1 MSPSFEALRWFPLPP
16 ACLPPEQAGPEIE
29 RMTAARAG
37 SRGTP
42 VNPGLTDIGA
52 AVSAAA
58 ADQNP
63 PAWSRVLAVVAHPD
77 DETFGLGAV
86 IDLMRQAGASVDV
99 LCFTHGEASAL
110 NETGATLHA
119 ARSRELRQANAELGV
134 TAVDLLDYADGQL
147 SCVPAA
153 ELAARIISAL
163 DQYRPDGMLV
173 FDETGVTGH
182 PDHQAATAAALH
194 AVRSRGLPV
203 LAWALPDAIADQLRR
218 ETGQLD
224 LHLRVNRAT
233 QRQAA
238 LADASQ
244 ISPSAVLWR
253 RLQLLG
259 DHEHLR
265 WLRSPDPAY

>member
-1 MSPSFEALRWFPLPP
+1 M
-16 ACLPPEQAGPEIE
+16 
-29 RMTAARAG
+29 
-37 SRGTP
+37 
-42 VNPGLTDIGA
+42 NPGQTDIGA
-52 AVSAAA
+52 AVGAA
-58 ADQNP
+58 ADGQNP

-86 IDLMRQAGASVDV
+86 IDLMRQAGASVDD
-99 LCFTHGEASAL
+99 LCFTHGEASTL

-119 ARSRELRQANAELGV
+119 ARSRELRQASAELGV
-134 TAVDLLDYADGQL
+134 TAVDQLDYADGQL

-194 AVRSRGLPV
+194 AARSRGLPV
-203 LAWALPDAIADQLRR
+203 LAWALPDAIADQLLR
-218 ETGQLD
+218 ETGQPFAGQPSSRLD

-238 LADASQ
+238 LAHASQ

-265 WLRSPDPAY
+265 WLRSPDPAD

>member
-1 MSPSFEALRWFPLPP
+1 
-16 ACLPPEQAGPEIE
+16 
-29 RMTAARAG
+29 
-37 SRGTP
+37 
-42 VNPGLTDIGA
+42 VNPSQTDIAA
-52 AVSAAA
+52 AVGAAA
-58 ADQNP
+58 AGQNP
-63 PAWSRVLAVVAHPD
+63 PAWSRVLAIVAHPD

-99 LCFTHGEASAL
+99 LCFTHGEASTL

-119 ARSRELRQANAELGV
+119 ARSRELRRASAELGV
-134 TAVDLLDYADGQL
+134 TAVELLDYADGQL

-194 AVRSRGLPV
+194 AARSRGVPV

-218 ETGQLD
+218 ETGQPFAGQPSSRLD

-233 QRQAA
+233 QRHAA
-238 LADASQ
+238 LAHASQ

-265 WLRSPDPAY
+265 WLRSPDQAH